1 MLWGNPAV
9 IAGLLLG
16 QTFAKQGSKMKLG
29 TVLGVGEMPFYYFT
43 DKDGDQVALPCTER
57 LMSAR
62 LASLL
67 TSQSLIPL
75 VCMKGAPEV
84 RLGGFVS
91 VAGRELAGPWAP
103 VPTQSASPLTPE
115 PAPSSPD
122 EEEAA
127 ETKAEES
134 EPAPETEAAAAE
146 PEANELDAL
155 LAGLTEK
162 TEEKKN
168 EADAAEMDPDLAALL
183 SDLG

>member
-1 MLWGNPAV
+1 
-9 IAGLLLG
+9 
-16 QTFAKQGSKMKLG
+16 
-29 TVLGVGEMPFYYFT
+29 MPFYYFT

-67 TSQSLIPL
+67 TTQSLIPL

-103 VPTQSASPLTPE
+103 ISAQSGSAAAPTDAGEVEPKEPE
-115 PAPSSPD
+115 VEAQTAPA
-122 EEEAA
+122 EAEAA
-127 ETKAEES
+127 TEET
-134 EPAPETEAAAAE
+134 
-146 PEANELDAL
+146 NELDAL
-155 LAGLTEK
+155 LAGMSEK
-162 TEEKKN
+162 TEEKKA
-168 EADAAEMDPDLAALL
+168 EAEAAEMDPELAALL